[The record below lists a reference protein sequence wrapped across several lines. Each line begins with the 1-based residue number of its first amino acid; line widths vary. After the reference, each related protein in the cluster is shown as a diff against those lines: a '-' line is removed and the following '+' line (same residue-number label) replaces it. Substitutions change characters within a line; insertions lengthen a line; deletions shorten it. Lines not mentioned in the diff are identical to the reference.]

1 MARTGITAAIA
12 TVTATAT
19 PSQPYRSASTAR
31 RGKKISCPAALAALS
46 RPIARPLLATNQRL
60 ATAAA
65 IPTAPAP
72 APIPTITPQ
81 VRNNCHGE
89 DMSSD
94 KPVPAAKRVM
104 HPRIVRFSPIT
115 CTRPIKNGPVKPI
128 RMMLI
133 DTAAEIVPTLQPKA
147 RSSGRIMTPGAARTP
162 TPASVAKNITT
173 STTQA

>member
-1 MARTGITAAIA
+1 
-12 TVTATAT
+12 
-19 PSQPYRSASTAR
+19 
-31 RGKKISCPAALAALS
+31 
-46 RPIARPLLATNQRL
+46 
-60 ATAAA
+60 
-65 IPTAPAP
+65 
-72 APIPTITPQ
+72 
-81 VRNNCHGE
+81 
-89 DMSSD
+89 MSSD
-94 KPVPAAKRVM
+94 KHVPAAKRVM
-104 HPRIVRFSPIT
+104 HPRIVRFSPII